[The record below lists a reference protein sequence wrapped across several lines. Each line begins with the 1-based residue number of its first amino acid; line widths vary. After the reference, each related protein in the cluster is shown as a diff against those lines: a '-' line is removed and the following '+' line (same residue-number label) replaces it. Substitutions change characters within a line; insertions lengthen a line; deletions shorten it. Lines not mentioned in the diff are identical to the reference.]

1 MGFMPG
7 MPPQAAMPPVQ
18 PIIEP
23 PSSIAIEDEP
33 PSKKA
38 RGEDN
43 LVAEAEFLAA
53 HQVTSTLELTHLDP
67 VTTHYII
74 EFSFQGPVTIQVQV
88 PSGVDKPEWRLNGQV
103 IGINL
108 VLTDTVATLK
118 SKLQEET
125 GLPPAKQKISYD
137 GMFFKDNN
145 SIAFY
150 NLLNGTTVHLQ
161 IKERGGRKK

>member
-1 MGFMPG
+1 M
-7 MPPQAAMPPVQ
+7 
-18 PIIEP
+18 
-23 PSSIAIEDEP
+23 
-33 PSKKA
+33 
-38 RGEDN
+38 
-43 LVAEAEFLAA
+43 L
-53 HQVTSTLELTHLDP
+53 
-67 VTTHYII
+67 
-74 EFSFQGPVTIQVQV
+74 FQGPVTIQVQV

-108 VLTDTVATLK
+108 SLTDSVTTLK

-145 SIAFY
+145 TIAFY
-150 NLLNGTTVHLQ
+150 NLLSGTTVHLQ